1 MKTPW
6 IKSTHNLTKWQNA
19 MSVIGLLGKIA
30 YQNIQK
36 FALKIKKK
44 KRKENEWEK
53 ERRNINEKL
62 LKFLTE

>member
-1 MKTPW
+1 
-6 IKSTHNLTKWQNA
+6 

-44 KRKENEWEK
+44 KRKENE
-53 ERRNINEKL
+53 
-62 LKFLTE
+62 